1 MPKRCDLTG
10 NRPQYGNSI
19 SNLNDGSRRRWEVN
33 LQQKTVFAPGLGRSV
48 RLRVSARVLRT
59 IDRKG
64 VMRSLRDEGL
74 TPRDATS

>member
-10 NRPQYGNSI
+10 KRPQYSNSV

-33 LQQKTVFAPGLGRSV
+33 LQRKTIFVPELGLSV
-48 RLRVSARVLRT
+48 RLRVSARVLCT

-64 VMRSLRDEGL
+64 LLRSLRDEGL
-74 TPRDATS
+74 TPRDVTS

>member
-10 NRPQYGNSI
+10 KRPQYGNSL
-19 SNLNDGSRRRWEVN
+19 SHLTNGSRRRWEVN
-33 LQQKTVFAPGLGRSV
+33 LQWKAIVAPELGWSV

-64 VMRSLRDEGL
+64 LVRFLRDEGL
-74 TPRDATS
+74 TLRDVTS